1 MAADVL
7 VVYASK
13 HGSTEQVAR
22 KVAEKLRDAGYTTR
36 VEQARAV
43 KDLEGCGA
51 VVVGGSL
58 YMGRWNHDARRFL
71 RRHRK
76 ELRSVPFAVFAL
88 GPGENTEKAFAGS
101 RQQLDHALDR
111 FSDLEPR
118 AVAVFG
124 GVLDPR
130 QHHFPF
136 SRMEERD
143 LRDWDEIRAWACGLP
158 AELEL
163 LPREVRLTA

>member
-36 VEQARAV
+36 VEQARAI
-43 KDLEGCGA
+43 KDLESCRA
-51 VVVGGSL
+51 VVVGGSI
-58 YMGRWNHDARRFL
+58 YMGRWHHGARTFL

-76 ELRSVPFAVFAL
+76 ALRMLPFAVFAL
-88 GPGENTEKAFAGS
+88 GPGENTEKAFADS
-101 RQQLDHALDR
+101 RAQLDHALAR
-111 FSDLEPR
+111 FGDLEPR

-124 GVLDPR
+124 GVIEPR
-130 QHHFPF
+130 SFHFPLNHLK
-136 SRMEERD
+136 ERD
-143 LRDWDEIRAWACGLP
+143 LRDWDEIRAWARSLP

-163 LPREVRLTA
+163 LPVEALTA

>member
-36 VEQARAV
+36 VERARAV
-43 KDLEGCGA
+43 KHLDGCRS

-58 YMGRWNHDARRFL
+58 YIGRWHHDARTFL

-76 ELRSVPFAVFAL
+76 ELRSLPFAAFAL
-88 GPGENTEKAFAGS
+88 GPGENTEKAFAES
-101 RQQLDHALDR
+101 RRQLDHALER
-111 FSDLEPR
+111 FSDLDPR

-124 GVLDPR
+124 GVVDPR
-130 QHHFPF
+130 QFHFPL
-136 SRMEERD
+136 SRMAERD
-143 LRDWDEIRAWACGLP
+143 LRDWDEIRAWARELP
-158 AELEL
+158 GELEL

>member
-1 MAADVL
+1 MAVDVL

-36 VEQARAV
+36 VERARAV
-43 KDLEGCGA
+43 KHLDGCRS

-58 YMGRWNHDARRFL
+58 YIGRWHHDARTFL

-76 ELRSVPFAVFAL
+76 ELRTLPFAVFAL
-88 GPGENTEKAFAGS
+88 GPGESTEKAFAGS
-101 RQQLDHALDR
+101 RAQLDHALAR
-111 FSDLEPR
+111 FGDLEPR
-118 AVAVFG
+118 AVAIFG
-124 GVLDPR
+124 GVVDPR
-130 QHHFPF
+130 QFHFPL
-136 SRMEERD
+136 SRMAERD
-143 LRDWDEIRAWACGLP
+143 LRDWDEIRAWARGLP

-163 LPREVRLTA
+163 LPVEALTA